1 MSTATTNLLIL
12 VLAVAT
18 PLFYGSVQH
27 IVGGNAGWST
37 VVNNSVWSAG
47 QRLKISLLMIL
58 LVSCFHM
65 KEIIK
70 MRIYI

>member
-27 IVGGNAGWST
+27 IVGGNAGWSV
-37 VVNNSVWSAG
+37 VVNYSVWSAG
-47 QRLKISLLMIL
+47 QNFTVNDTLGKLLPY
-58 LVSCFHM
+58 
-65 KEIIK
+65 EIN
-70 MRIYI
+70 Y

>member
-37 VVNNSVWSAG
+37 VVNYSVFCWSKTQNFTVNDTLG
-47 QRLKISLLMIL
+47 K
-58 LVSCFHM
+58 
-65 KEIIK
+65 
-70 MRIYI
+70 